1 MTDENRSTEVKPDRR
16 DVRIER
22 LEELLH
28 DIALIADGHKSST
41 LYIGGENAALINIR
55 NMAATAIGLGDRLRE
70 NGTLF
75 STDPSVI
82 RTDC

>member
-1 MTDENRSTEVKPDRR
+1 MTDQNRSTEVKPDRR
-16 DVRIER
+16 NDRIER

-41 LYIGGENAALINIR
+41 LYIGGENAALVNIR
-55 NMAATAIGLGDRLRE
+55 NMAAMAIGLSDRLRL

-75 STDPSVI
+75 SSSLSVQI
-82 RTDC
+82 DC